1 MKNSSL
7 FRLKS
12 DTKRVREC
20 DALARAQV
28 IKRNT
33 ARFQRR
39 FLPSF
44 LSLSLCVCVCVCLS
58 LSFSE
63 KSLFY
68 VFKNDMSLFRVF
80 RLKILQKKR
89 RRKEDKEED
98 KALILRRQA
107 RTNTTR

>member
-20 DALARAQV
+20 DTLARAQV

-33 ARFQRR
+33 ARFQRH

-44 LSLSLCVCVCVCLS
+44 SLSLSLCVCVCLS

-63 KSLFY
+63 KSLSFMR
-68 VFKNDMSLFRVF
+68 FGAMCLKTTRLCLRFFASKSFRKK
-80 RLKILQKKR
+80 RRRETKR
-89 RRKEDKEED
+89 RRKEDK
-98 KALILRRQA
+98 KKKTKL
-107 RTNTTR
+107 